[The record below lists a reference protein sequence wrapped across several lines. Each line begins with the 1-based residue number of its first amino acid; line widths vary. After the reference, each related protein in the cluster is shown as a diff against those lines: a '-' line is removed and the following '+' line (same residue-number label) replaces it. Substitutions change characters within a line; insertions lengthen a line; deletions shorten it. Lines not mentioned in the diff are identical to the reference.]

1 MHAHARIMSAAARH
15 CASTIVVVGT
25 YVEVACQ
32 LHSVMRCATSTRQLS
47 LIESIVMAQ
56 RGWLLNTFSLRNLH
70 CLLHISRAAPTH
82 FTWVL
87 SMACRS
93 IDRSVESSRIRHAF
107 LRAIHHLPSP
117 ARLLLGHRFSAK
129 KGDVRSMILAT
140 WVLCHVLRFASSIV
154 RCQVSSF
161 SLSTVIHWQ

>member
-1 MHAHARIMSAAARH
+1 MHDHARIMSAAARQSV
-15 CASTIVVVGT
+15 STILLCC
-25 YVEVACQ
+25 A
-32 LHSVMRCATSTRQLS
+32 ATSTRQLRI
-47 LIESIVMAQ
+47 IESIVMAQ
-56 RGWLLNTFSLRNLH
+56 WGWLLNTFSLRYLH

-93 IDRSVESSRIRHAF
+93 IERSVESSRIRYAF

-117 ARLLLGHRFSAK
+117 ARRLLQHRFSGK
-129 KGDVRSMILAT
+129 KGDGWSMILAT
-140 WVLCHVLRFASSIV
+140 CVLCHVLRFASSIA
-154 RCQVSSF
+154 RYQVSNF